1 MTLFE
6 LTGRTTM
13 KRFVVAA
20 VGLIIAASVIIE
32 AQTQSVSSG
41 QKTLAA
47 TMNVYVFPSAGQAPS
62 QQSQD
67 EAECYNWAVQNTG
80 TDPFQLQKQAQ
91 AQQQQAAAAQQQA
104 SKTAQGSGLKGA
116 AGGAAAGALIGGIA
130 GDAGKGAAIGAASGA
145 VVGRSR
151 GRRAEQQAQQ
161 QVAQQS
167 AQAQQ
172 ATAQQLDNFKKAFS
186 VCLEAKKYMVKY

>member
-1 MTLFE
+1 
-6 LTGRTTM
+6 M
-13 KRFVVAA
+13 KRTLIAVA
-20 VGLIIAASVIIE
+20 LAALTAAGSRIE
-32 AQTQSVSSG
+32 GQSAPAP
-41 QKTLAA
+41 KTLAA
-47 TMNVYVFPSAGQAPS
+47 TMNVYVFPTTGQNAA

-91 AQQQQAAAAQQQA
+91 AQQQQAASAQAQA

-151 GRRAEQQAQQ
+151 GRRAQQSAEQQA
-161 QVAQQS
+161 AQQS
-167 AQAQQ
+167 ASAQQ